1 MNKTPALR
9 RTDLVYPELS
19 YQIIEILFE
28 VFKQIGAGYREKYC
42 HKMIALEL
50 TRYGLNCKRE
60 VPAIIQYK
68 GVKIGK
74 CFFDF
79 LIEDKIILEIKKDNN
94 FSRKHIEQVHSYL
107 KTAGLKLG
115 IIANFTKEGIKYKRI
130 LNEK

>member
-1 MNKTPALR
+1 M
-9 RTDLVYPELS
+9 YFIFWMF
-19 YQIIEILFE
+19 II
-28 VFKQIGAGYREKYC
+28 IGFLDGF
-42 HKMIALEL
+42 LQL
-50 TRYGLNCKRE
+50 L
-60 VPAIIQYK
+60 IISK